1 MKNDG
6 VIEYPEYGFKELDTI
21 CKKINKL
28 NGGALFIDYGYEK
41 YQNIDTLQSVKRHK
55 FNDLKKNITSSD
67 ITSLVNFD
75 LYKNYFKNN
84 RLRVEN
90 IISQSEFLQKMGII
104 ERFQI
109 LSTNLKFKEKSNMYW
124 RLKRLIH
131 PQMMGKNFKV
141 LFAQNKKS
149 NFNLTFK

>member
-1 MKNDG
+1 M
-6 VIEYPEYGFKELDTI
+6 
-21 CKKINKL
+21 
-28 NGGALFIDYGYEK
+28 
-41 YQNIDTLQSVKRHK
+41 
-55 FNDLKKNITSSD
+55 
-67 ITSLVNFD
+67 VNFD